1 MTSIPSS
8 PITTNPTA
16 ADIQSAKLKCQ
27 SAQTGSFE
35 ALFAIFSS
43 DQSSSSNCTN
53 TASSGSTTQANGS
66 ISGIF
71 DILLSENSA
80 APDSSGSNFSS
91 DFDNA
96 FGTSGPL
103 FDFINTITSQL
114 HLSAAQNQALQ
125 NISIE
130 HKDDAGTGANVT
142 QEVAAELTAAG
153 IG

>member
-43 DQSSSSNCTN
+43 DQSSSSNSTN

-103 FDFINTITSQL
+103 FDFKPELIQECSADNVPAPLKRRPESGPAKYL
-114 HLSAAQNQALQ
+114 HR
-125 NISIE
+125 
-130 HKDDAGTGANVT
+130 T
-142 QEVAAELTAAG
+142 
-153 IG
+153 